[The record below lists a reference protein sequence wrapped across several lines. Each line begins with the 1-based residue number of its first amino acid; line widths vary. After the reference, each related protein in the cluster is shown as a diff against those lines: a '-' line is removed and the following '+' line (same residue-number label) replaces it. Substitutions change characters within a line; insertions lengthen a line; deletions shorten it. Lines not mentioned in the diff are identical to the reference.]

1 MANDSHGKSAQ
12 AGDEGIRLQKVLAA
26 AGIGSRRKCEDLIA
40 EGRVEV
46 DGSVVTQLGTRIHP
60 ETAVVRVD
68 GERVNVAPERAYLA
82 LNKPV
87 GVVCTMSDPEGRPC
101 IGDYFGMGK
110 QRLFHVGRL
119 DTETEG
125 LLLLTNDGELSNRLT
140 HPSWGIE
147 KEYLAEVKGVVRR
160 DTVREVMGGITLDD
174 GPVVVDDFRIVQTN
188 EGRTL
193 VEMTLHEGRNRI
205 VRRMLEHVGFPVQR
219 LLRTRVGTVHLGD
232 MRPGAVR
239 PLTKSELAGLFEA
252 VGL

>member
-1 MANDSHGKSAQ
+1 MTTSGSASG
-12 AGDEGIRLQKVLAA
+12 AHDDGIRLQKVLAA
-26 AGIGSRRKCEDLIA
+26 AGVGSRRKCEDLIA

-46 DGSVVTQLGTRIHP
+46 DGQTVTQLGTRIHP

-68 GERVNVAPERAYLA
+68 GERINVTPERSYLA
-82 LNKPV
+82 LNKPS

-101 IGDYFGMGK
+101 IGDYFGGGK

-119 DTETEG
+119 DTDTEG

-147 KEYLAEVKGVVRR
+147 KEYLAEVTGIVRR
-160 DTVREVMGGITLDD
+160 EHVREVMGGVTLED

-188 EGRTL
+188 EGRSL
-193 VEMTLHEGRNRI
+193 IEITLHEGRNRI
-205 VRRMLEHVGFPVQR
+205 VRRLLEHVGFPVRR

-239 PLTKSELAGLFEA
+239 PLTRSELAGLFEA